1 MKKTIAIICILLCA
15 AVAFAHTASFQIG
28 FSLLGA
34 NAGTSIK
41 LTDTVK
47 LGVNASVAK
56 VAEKDG
62 FSWIYAQAV
71 LALDTIRNE
80 GNDLDLRFG
89 ASYMHTQGSDTYTT
103 YNEETDTETTE
114 SETHMKFAGV
124 TFGIQYTHWFGEKR
138 SHGIFVGIDIP
149 VGGYVSYYSYGSEIE
164 HGPFI
169 GPLTSMA
176 TLGVLLT
183 SFRTGYAFRF

>member
-15 AVAFAHTASFQIG
+15 AVAFAHTVGFQIG

-56 VAEKDG
+56 VAGDQSFG
-62 FSWIYAQAV
+62 WIYAQAL
-71 LALDTIRNE
+71 LAVDTIHSE
-80 GNDLDLRFG
+80 SNDFDLRFG
-89 ASYMHTQGSDTYTT
+89 ASYLNIGG
-103 YNEETDTETTE
+103 TETVTYYDEEDNPTTE
-114 SETHMKFAGV
+114 EKPTYLKFAGI

-138 SHGIFVGIDIP
+138 SHGIFVGIDVP
-149 VGGYVSYYSYGSEIE
+149 VGGYVSYVSYGTQEE
-164 HGPFI
+164 HGPFV
-169 GPLTSMA
+169 GPLTSFA
-176 TLGVLLT
+176 SLGVLLT
-183 SFRTGYAFRF
+183 SFRTGYTFQF